1 MVEPEDAAVTL
12 VLLHGR
18 GHTPASMHALAER
31 LELADVACV
40 APAAPDGSWYPE
52 RFIAPRAANQP
63 YLAAALA
70 TAHQALD
77 ELQARGVPTARTV
90 LGGFSQGACLA
101 CDAVASRP
109 RPLGGLVALCGGLIG
124 ASTHEVPRP
133 KLGSLAGLPVL
144 LTGTEQ
150 DSWVP
155 VDRVRET
162 AAILREAGA
171 VVDLHISAPAPH
183 EVHPEEVGALRD
195 LVLSV
200 AALIGRQDR
209 GTAHAR

>member
-31 LELADVACV
+31 LELAHVACV
-40 APAAPDGSWYPE
+40 APAAPGGSWYPK
-52 RFIAPRAANQP
+52 RFVAPRAANQP

-70 TAHQALD
+70 IAHQALD
-77 ELQARGVPTARTV
+77 DLDARGVPAARVV

-101 CDAVASRP
+101 CDAIASRP
-109 RPLGGLVALCGGLIG
+109 RPLGGLVSLCGGLIG
-124 ASTHEVPRP
+124 ASTHDLPRP
-133 KLGSLAGLPVL
+133 GVGSLAGLPVL

-162 AAILREAGA
+162 ARILREADA
-171 VVDLHISAPAPH
+171 VVDLRISVRGPH
-183 EVHPEEVGALRD
+183 EVHPDEVDAVRE

-200 AALIGRQDR
+200 AALIGR
-209 GTAHAR
+209 